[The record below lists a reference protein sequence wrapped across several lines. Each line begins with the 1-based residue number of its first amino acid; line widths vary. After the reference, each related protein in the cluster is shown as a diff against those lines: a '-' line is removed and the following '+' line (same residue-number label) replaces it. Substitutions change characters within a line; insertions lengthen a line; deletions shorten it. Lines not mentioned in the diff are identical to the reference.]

1 MCEGAEGLCSLQ
13 DIYHGHVSLAL
24 VGNADHNEQ
33 QTQHNYNVYRLQH
46 NNLEAGDGST
56 IRNAAADINAVLLH
70 VLL

>member
-13 DIYHGHVSLAL
+13 DINHGHVSLAWL
-24 VGNADHNEQ
+24 VMLTITSSNSHN
-33 QTQHNYNVYRLQH
+33 NYVCRLQH

>member
-1 MCEGAEGLCSLQ
+1 MCEGTEGFCSLQ
-13 DIYHGHVSLAL
+13 DIYHGHVSVAWL
-24 VGNADHNEQ
+24 VMQTLTSSNSHN
-33 QTQHNYNVYRLQH
+33 NYMYRLQH